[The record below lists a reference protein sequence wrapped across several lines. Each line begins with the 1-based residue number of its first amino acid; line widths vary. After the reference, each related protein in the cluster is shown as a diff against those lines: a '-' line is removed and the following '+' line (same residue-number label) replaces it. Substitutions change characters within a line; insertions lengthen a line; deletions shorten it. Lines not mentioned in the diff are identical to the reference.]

1 MERWHRWVGLG
12 GVQLLECCD
21 CGRRLCAQAVGEKG
35 CAGFTVEA
43 FPGQASSKLFA
54 LVGSTFTATGGQWG
68 PAAFPKASPFARLPP
83 LQAIQRVG
91 RHGLGVFAPSALWG
105 IKDRLR
111 KHEQFLPSPDVV
123 VVGSCCKGSGQHFPP
138 QVAGCGRH
146 MSKRAGAA
154 QQDCVE

>member
-1 MERWHRWVGLG
+1 MLYCRSL
-12 GVQLLECCD
+12 
-21 CGRRLCAQAVGEKG
+21 
-35 CAGFTVEA
+35 
-43 FPGQASSKLFA
+43 PGPKTSSKLFA
-54 LVGSTFTATGGQWG
+54 LVGSTFTATGGQGG

-91 RHGLGVFAPSALWG
+91 RHGLGVFAPSALWS

-138 QVAGCGRH
+138 QAAGCGRH

>member
-1 MERWHRWVGLG
+1 MLHSEATGAKSGCNRKAAKSF
-12 GVQLLECCD
+12 CD
-21 CGRRLCAQAVGEKG
+21 HGMWQASLRTGRRREGLRTLHCSSL
-35 CAGFTVEA
+35 
-43 FPGQASSKLFA
+43 PGQARSKLFA
-54 LVGSTFTATGGQWG
+54 LLGSTFMATGGQWG

-138 QVAGCGRH
+138 R
-146 MSKRAGAA
+146 
-154 QQDCVE
+154 